1 MAKIED
7 QHVNV
12 HVNIS
17 PDDFENIVNMQ
28 HLFERVNETASTA
41 RDTLKKLRNELEK
54 INALEKEM
62 EGRKWTIS

>member
-7 QHVNV
+7 RHVNI

-17 PDDFENIVNMQ
+17 PDDLENVVNMQ

>member
-17 PDDFENIVNMQ
+17 PDDLENIVNMQ

>member
-1 MAKIED
+1 MAQIED
-7 QHVNV
+7 QKVNL

-17 PDDFENIVNMQ
+17 PDDLDNIVKIQN
-28 HLFERVNETASTA
+28 LFELANRTAT
-41 RDTLKKLRNELEK
+41 KLRKQLEQ

>member
-7 QHVNV
+7 QHVNI

-17 PDDFENIVNMQ
+17 PDDLENVVNMQ